1 MNFNKKKYKQKNLN
15 SLYCKNKKIKKIKK
29 IYNF

>member
-15 SLYCKNKKIKKIKK
+15 SLYSKNKKIKKIKK